1 MRNLRPRRAGFKN
14 CGRRL
19 AGSKTCSIAVRL
31 GVVRT
36 ARLGNAAPQPARVP
50 ASRSGHGS
58 TRASSACPNVPGKQT
73 SRGHPPRPTSDASV
87 SWKGSRWQ
95 SGRVSTGGKQR
106 LDGFHVSTPPF
117 CLIVRCSA
125 GSGAAVEGSGGFA
138 LGMMFGVSLV
148 PCASRREITLLLVA
162 LRRWSTLTSEPSG
175 GSAVVGQRGKSCIF
189 CVNERRPVARWALG
203 YDCGCRTLHR
213 YRASCL
219 HWRRR
224 ECLASD
230 ERCER
235 H

>member
-1 MRNLRPRRAGFKN
+1 MRNLRPRSAGFKN

-58 TRASSACPNVPGKQT
+58 TPRVERVSECPRKADLSGSLPETDVRRERQLE
-73 SRGHPPRPTSDASV
+73 
-87 SWKGSRWQ
+87 GSRWQ
-95 SGRVSTGGKQR
+95 SGRVSTEGKQR

-148 PCASRREITLLLVA
+148 PCASRREITLLLCSTAPLVNSHVGTKRRLCRCGA
-162 LRRWSTLTSEPSG
+162 AGKELFFLR
-175 GSAVVGQRGKSCIF
+175 K
-189 CVNERRPVARWALG
+189 
-203 YDCGCRTLHR
+203 
-213 YRASCL
+213 
-219 HWRRR
+219 
-224 ECLASD
+224 
-230 ERCER
+230 
-235 H
+235 